1 MAKTGSSYRKG
12 DSCRKGGVNMGSFE
26 DCIEQYGKM
35 VYKYMGLYHI
45 SGYDYEDLFN
55 IGFYVMWKCYNNF
68 DEEKGIKF
76 GTYLTNALINE
87 GRRLYRLST
96 MKKRA
101 KDKDLVGIDNIC
113 QGEGDMT
120 YMDVLEDTT
129 ESIIDLANGIY
140 HYILN
145 YQDDSKHFQIFK
157 TCLYQKLFVNQDIT
171 YRELGQMCHCSKEVI
186 SRVMKK
192 Y

>member
-1 MAKTGSSYRKG
+1 
-12 DSCRKGGVNMGSFE
+12 MGSFE
-26 DCIEQYGKM
+26 ECIEQYGKM

-76 GTYLTNALINE
+76 GTYLANALKNE

-101 KDKDLVGIDNIC
+101 KDKDLIGIDTYC

-140 HYILN
+140 HYILT

-171 YRELGQMCHCSKEVI
+171 YCELGQMCHCSKEVI

-192 Y
+192 YYPMVKNYLEGEC